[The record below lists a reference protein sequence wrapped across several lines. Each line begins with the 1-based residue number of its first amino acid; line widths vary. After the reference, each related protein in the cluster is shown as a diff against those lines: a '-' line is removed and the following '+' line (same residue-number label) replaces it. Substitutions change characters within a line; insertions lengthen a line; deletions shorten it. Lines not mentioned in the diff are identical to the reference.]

1 MWVCVGIGGWFE
13 EPGPKSLRNEAD
25 LQRIQTLTLFSPS
38 LSLGPIYT
46 QPHGGKKKTAQK
58 DHRNQKKVV
67 KDICEQLRAGDR
79 SIVGVMIESHIHEG
93 RQDVPLEGP
102 IGLKP
107 GISITFVSLSLS
119 PDLNLF
125 LRSSWIRSVGL

>member
-1 MWVCVGIGGWFE
+1 MGE
-13 EPGPKSLRNEAD
+13 
-25 LQRIQTLTLFSPS
+25 
-38 LSLGPIYT
+38 
-46 QPHGGKKKTAQK
+46 KKTAQK